1 MPWKDRYTT
10 SDERTLDRVE
20 WPDGAPCALIVT
32 VDLSPACG
40 PDGITPKELEAED
53 TEYGMHVGIRRL
65 LDAFERHRVAATF
78 ATPAIIAET
87 WPECVREITARGHE
101 VAAHGERHE
110 DPGRLARAEEQ
121 GRIARTTETL
131 AKIAG
136 ARPHGWY
143 SLPRPG
149 DRYAGGQVSPHTIDL
164 LIDAGYEYFGNG
176 LADDIPYYWVTDF
189 ATRRSLL
196 SMPYYPHFDDQFF
209 LMFPAPGKGSGL
221 ERPAPLHTNWIREL
235 EAAQAFG
242 RCFAITIHP
251 HLLAW
256 GGRLGLLEDV
266 LARATS
272 EPRAWNAT
280 ASACARWFTAAYPA
294 ATSLRLDPSVWTDHP
309 GSLS

>member
-10 SDERTLDRVE
+10 SDERSLDRVE
-20 WPDGAPCALIVT
+20 WPDEASCALVVT
-32 VDLSPACG
+32 VDLSPVCG
-40 PDGITPKELEAED
+40 LDGITPKDLAAEN
-53 TEYGMHVGIRRL
+53 TEYGMEVGIGRL
-65 LDAFERHRVAATF
+65 LDAFDRSRVTATF

-87 WPECVREITARGHE
+87 WPERVREIVGRGHE
-101 VAAHGERHE
+101 IAAHGERHE
-110 DPGRLARAEEQ
+110 DPSGLARAAEQ
-121 GRIARTTETL
+121 PLIARTTDTL

-136 ARPHGWY
+136 TRPHGWY

-164 LIDAGYEYFGNG
+164 LIDGGYEYFGNG
-176 LADDIPYYWVTDF
+176 LADDIPYYWVTEF

-196 SMPYYPHFDDQFF
+196 AMRYYPHFDDQFF
-209 LMFPAPGKGSGL
+209 LMFPAPGQGSGL
-221 ERPAPLHTNWIREL
+221 ERPAPLHANWIGEL
-235 EAAQAFG
+235 DAARTFG

-251 HLLAW
+251 HLVAW

-272 EPRAWNAT
+272 APRAWNAT
-280 ASACARWFTAAYPA
+280 ALACARWFNRAYPA
-294 ATSLRLDPSVWTDHP
+294 SSALRLEPTIWKDHP

>member
-10 SDERTLDRVE
+10 SDERTLDRVQ

-53 TEYGMHVGIRRL
+53 TEYAMHVGVRRL

-87 WPECVREITARGHE
+87 WPERVREITARGHE

-121 GRIARTTETL
+121 ERIARVTATL
-131 AKIAG
+131 ANIAG

-149 DRYAGGQVSPHTIDL
+149 DRYAGGQVSPHTIDSSST
-164 LIDAGYEYFGNG
+164 
-176 LADDIPYYWVTDF
+176 P
-189 ATRRSLL
+189 
-196 SMPYYPHFDDQFF
+196 
-209 LMFPAPGKGSGL
+209 
-221 ERPAPLHTNWIREL
+221 
-235 EAAQAFG
+235 
-242 RCFAITIHP
+242 
-251 HLLAW
+251 
-256 GGRLGLLEDV
+256 
-266 LARATS
+266 ATS
-272 EPRAWNAT
+272 TSAT
-280 ASACARWFTAAYPA
+280 GSPTISRTTGSRTSQPA
-294 ATSLRLDPSVWTDHP
+294 APSCPCPITRTSTTS
-309 GSLS
+309 SS

>member
-20 WPDGAPCALIVT
+20 WPDGAPCALVVT

-40 PDGITPKELEAED
+40 PDGITPKELAAED
-53 TEYGMHVGIRRL
+53 TEYGMHVGIARL
-65 LDAFERHRVAATF
+65 LAAFDRFGVTATF
-78 ATPAIIAET
+78 ATPAIVAET
-87 WPECVREITARGHE
+87 WPQRLREIIARGHE
-101 VAAHGERHE
+101 IAAHGERHE
-110 DPGRLARAEEQ
+110 DPSRLARADEQ
-121 GRIARTTETL
+121 QLIARTTDTL
-131 AKIAG
+131 AKVAG

-143 SLPRPG
+143 ALAGPC
-149 DRYAGGQVSPHTIDL
+149 DRYAGGRVSPNTIDL
-164 LIDAGYEYFGNG
+164 LAHAGYQYFGNG

-189 ATRRSLL
+189 VTRRSLL
-196 SMPYYPHFDDQFF
+196 AMPYYPHFDDQFF

-221 ERPAPLHTNWIREL
+221 ERPAPLLANWIAEL
-235 EAAQAFG
+235 HAARAFG

-251 HLLAW
+251 HLVAW

-272 EPRAWNAT
+272 APSAWNAT
-280 ASACARWFTAAYPA
+280 ALACARWFNRVYPA
-294 ATSLRLDPSVWTDHP
+294 STVLRLEPSIWKDHP